1 MRETRTEGKS
11 NKCAKERQGGRES
24 GGEWMDGRDTAF
36 SIATERTDRRSNKEA
51 RLEK

>member
-11 NKCAKERQGGRES
+11 NKCAKEREGES

>member
-11 NKCAKERQGGRES
+11 KKCAKEREGES

-36 SIATERTDRRSNKEA
+36 SIATERTDRSNKEA